1 MIRSPLRTP
10 MLLLLAVIL
19 IIVLIAA
26 GIGAIFNQSSYQS
39 ERHDYF
45 YTIEIS
51 YNTTINN
58 VTLLLP
64 VPELDGTPYFT
75 ESILN
80 GTAYGLSPAWN
91 VSIIPVNGTLML
103 AIRAAR
109 MVPEYHGYP
118 VAIEPG
124 VSILPTTR
132 VPGHE
137 YSEDTSV
144 LMPVTVAVMEPS
156 SSPIN
161 TGDPVGHEP
170 LLSPAGT
177 FTPESCE
184 TSANKGVLLSHSVP
198 VYISYSSDRPVSITL
213 RVSVQGTNAIWRGG
227 WESNTYSDSVA
238 LDITGGMQGWIEGSG
253 ELLTGEGVYY

>member
-1 MIRSPLRTP
+1 MTRSPLRIPTRP
-10 MLLLLAVIL
+10 LLAVIL

-26 GIGAIFNQSSYQS
+26 GMGVIFNQSSYQS

-64 VPELDGTPYFT
+64 VPELNRTPYFT

-91 VSIIPVNGTLML
+91 LSIIPVNGTPML

-109 MVPEYHGYP
+109 MVPDYHGYP

-124 VSILPTTR
+124 ISILPTTR

-137 YSEDTSV
+137 YSEDTPV
-144 LMPVTVAVMEPS
+144 LVPVTVTVMEAS

-161 TGDPVGHEP
+161 TGDPVSHEP
-170 LLSPAGT
+170 LFFPART
-177 FTPESCE
+177 FSPESCD
-184 TSANKGVLLSHSVP
+184 TSANAGVLLSHRVP
-198 VYISYSSDRPVSITL
+198 VYVSYSSDRPVSITL
-213 RVSVQGTNAIWRGG
+213 HVSVQGTNAIWRGG

-238 LDITGGMQGWIEGSG
+238 LEITGGMQGWIEGSG
-253 ELLTGEGVYY
+253 ELLSGEGVYY

>member
-1 MIRSPLRTP
+1 MTRSPLRTP
-10 MLLLLAVIL
+10 TLLLLAVIL
-19 IIVLIAA
+19 IVVLIVA
-26 GIGAIFNQSSYQS
+26 GIGFVFNQSSYQS

-45 YTIEIS
+45 YTIEFS

-64 VPELDGTPYFT
+64 VPELNGTPFFT

-80 GTAYGLSPAWN
+80 GTAYDLSTAWN
-91 VSIIPVNGTLML
+91 LSIIPLNGTPML

-124 VSILPTTR
+124 VSILPATR

-137 YSEDTSV
+137 YSEDTPV
-144 LMPVTVAVMEPS
+144 LVPVTVAVMEHS

-161 TGDPVGHEP
+161 TRDPLGHEP
-170 LLSPAGT
+170 LFFPAGT

-184 TSANKGVLLSHSVP
+184 TSANVGVLLSHPVP
-198 VYISYSSDRPVSITL
+198 VYVSYSSDRPVSITL

-238 LDITGGMQGWIEGSG
+238 VEITDGMQGWIEGSG
-253 ELLTGEGVYY
+253 DLLTGEGVYY